1 MDEVLIMA
9 MATPVF
15 DPLSQAFTDDPYAS
29 YRELRARPGPVYYE
43 HFDMWLLSRYQ
54 DVAAAAGDK
63 TLVRSLEFFLS
74 PEEIREQKVRQNWH
88 DMPNHSRFVQFS
100 LLDSD
105 GETHDRL
112 RRKVFREFT
121 PALVARQRGMIQD
134 FVDRLLDRLLQAGT
148 FDFVEDLASRV
159 PGHIIGSV
167 LGVPAEYAGQ
177 LRRWSEE
184 VVQYFDVDRSAERKA
199 TAERATTEFYEL
211 LKELIADRMR
221 SPREDLLCRLTEAH
235 VAGELT
241 EDELVSTCMLILMA
255 GHGSTIDV
263 LGSGMHALMQYPDAL
278 AKLRE
283 TPGIMSTA
291 IQEMFRFESPLPF
304 FHRYLTEEKTIAG
317 ERLPK
322 GTKVGLLYG
331 AANRDPEQ
339 FEAPDRFNVERTP
352 NRHLA
357 FGGGAHFCLGNHLAR
372 LDMEIIFS
380 TLLQRTRSI
389 ELLDENPAYKRG
401 LSVRGPKCLDIRL
414 VAA

>member
-1 MDEVLIMA
+1 MA
-9 MATPVF
+9 MTATQSF
-15 DPLSQAFTDDPYAS
+15 DPLSQAFAEDPYAS
-29 YRELRARPGPVYYE
+29 YRELRASEGPVYYE
-43 HFDMWLLSRYQ
+43 HFDIWLLSRYQ

-74 PEEIREQKVRQNWH
+74 PEEIQEHKVRLNWH
-88 DMPNHSRFVQFS
+88 DMPNHSRLVQFS
-100 LLDSD
+100 MLDSD

-134 FVDRLLDRLLQAGT
+134 FVDKLLDRLLEAGT
-148 FDFVEDLASRV
+148 IDFVEDLASEV

-167 LGVPAEYAGQ
+167 LGVPDEYAGQ
-177 LRRWSEE
+177 LRRWSEQ

-199 TAERATTEFYEL
+199 IAERATTEFYEL
-211 LKELIADRMR
+211 LKELIADRVR
-221 SPREDLLCRLTEAH
+221 NPRDDLLCRLTQAYT
-235 VAGELT
+235 AGELT

-263 LGSGMHALMQYPDAL
+263 LGSGMHALLQYSDAL

-283 TPGIMSTA
+283 APAAMPTA
-291 IQEMFRFESPLPF
+291 IQEMFRYESPLPF
-304 FHRYLTEEKTIAG
+304 FHRYLTEEKVIAG
-317 ERLPK
+317 KSLPR

-339 FEAPDRFNVERTP
+339 FDAPDQFNIERSP

-372 LDMEIIFS
+372 LDMEIIFT

-389 ELLDENPAYKRG
+389 ELLDERPAYKRG
-401 LSVRGPKCLDIRL
+401 LSVRGPQRLNIRL
-414 VAA
+414 IPA

>member
-1 MDEVLIMA
+1 MA
-9 MATPVF
+9 MTATQSF
-15 DPLSQAFTDDPYAS
+15 DPLSQAFAEDPYAS
-29 YRELRARPGPVYYE
+29 YRALRASEGPVYYE
-43 HFDMWLLSRYQ
+43 HFDIWLLSRYQ

-74 PEEIREQKVRQNWH
+74 PEEIQEHKVRLNWH

-100 LLDSD
+100 MLDSD

-134 FVDRLLDRLLQAGT
+134 FVDKLLDRLLEAGT
-148 FDFVEDLASRV
+148 IDFVEDLASEV

-167 LGVPAEYAGQ
+167 LGVPDEYAGQ
-177 LRRWSEE
+177 LRRWSEQ

-199 TAERATTEFYEL
+199 IAERATTEFYEL
-211 LKELIADRMR
+211 LKELIADRVR
-221 SPREDLLCRLTEAH
+221 SPRDDLLCRLTQAYT
-235 VAGELT
+235 AGELT

-263 LGSGMHALMQYPDAL
+263 LGSGMHALLQHSDAL

-283 TPGIMSTA
+283 APTAMPTA
-291 IQEMFRFESPLPF
+291 IQEMFRYESPLPF
-304 FHRYLTEEKTIAG
+304 FHRYLTEEKVIAG
-317 ERLPK
+317 KSLPR

-339 FEAPDRFNVERTP
+339 FDTPDQFNIERSP

-372 LDMEIIFS
+372 LDMEIIFT

-389 ELLDENPAYKRG
+389 ELLDERPAYKRG
-401 LSVRGPKCLDIRL
+401 LSVRGPQRLNIRL
-414 VAA
+414 IPA